1 MFLGDQLGAVR
12 FSVVFVKKMRMPL
25 GVLEML
31 HGKSAQA
38 IAVANTAILM
48 ELIQELVRRG
58 EFTKPNAIAL
68 KMDRMQAASE
78 LARRWISFA

>member
-1 MFLGDQLGAVR
+1 
-12 FSVVFVKKMRMPL
+12 MPL

-58 EFTKPNAIAL
+58 SSQSPMPSLCWKVLLTRS
-68 KMDRMQAASE
+68 KMDRMHAAREFGKAMDIIRLE
-78 LARRWISFA
+78 LVPRL

>member
-1 MFLGDQLGAVR
+1 
-12 FSVVFVKKMRMPL
+12 
-25 GVLEML
+25 ML

-68 KMDRMQAASE
+68 LESAIDALKNGPNASSQRVGKAMDIIR
-78 LARRWISFA
+78 LKYHG